1 MRHFFLH
8 LLFIFGAI
16 HAEQQTQINTW
27 GKVVGNNVRV
37 RLKPDTNSKIICTL
51 NKDFVVTITNEDGM
65 FYQILAVEKSPL
77 FVYKKFVNHG
87 KIDGNNVNVR
97 TEPNQQSTVITQ
109 LHNDDRIDIMDHNIS
124 TDKWV
129 AIAPP
134 NSVRYYIS
142 KNYVKSINEK
152 TAWELIQEQ
161 NKTAVSES
169 VDVVEIKKTFEPVYD
184 TNINIDTVVTH
195 NIDATFESFVR
206 PQWVDLETNIYSRW
220 KQQHL
225 NGDYQQFL
233 TTESEFTRLEQG
245 RIVKVHKVSLNHPGD
260 FILYN
265 GKKPVAYIFSTT
277 IDLNDYNNIE
287 KKLMLTERPNNM
299 WGLPAYKVV
308 RVVG

>member
-1 MRHFFLH
+1 MY
-8 LLFIFGAI
+8 
-16 HAEQQTQINTW
+16 AEQPTHNNTW

-77 FVYKKFVNHG
+77 YVYKKFVNHG

-97 TEPNQQSTVITQ
+97 SEPNQQSTVITQ
-109 LHNDDRIDIMDHNIS
+109 LNNDDRIDVVDSDTS
-124 TDKWV
+124 TDKWI

-142 KNYVKSINEK
+142 KNYVKQIDEK
-152 TAWELIQEQ
+152 TAWTLIQEQ
-161 NKTAVSES
+161 NKPTTP
-169 VDVVEIKKTFEPVYD
+169 EI
-184 TNINIDTVVTH
+184 IDTVKVEKEVQPKEDITSTNTLVTH
-195 NIDATFESFVR
+195 NIDIPFEQFVR
-206 PQWVDLETNIYSRW
+206 PQWVDLETDIYSRW
-220 KQQHL
+220 KQKHS
-225 NGDYQQFL
+225 NGDYQHFL
-233 TTESEFTRLEQG
+233 ATESEFARLEHG

-260 FILYN
+260 FILYD
-265 GKKPVAYIFSTT
+265 GKKPIAYIFSTT
-277 IDLNDYNNIE
+277 IDLNDYNNQE